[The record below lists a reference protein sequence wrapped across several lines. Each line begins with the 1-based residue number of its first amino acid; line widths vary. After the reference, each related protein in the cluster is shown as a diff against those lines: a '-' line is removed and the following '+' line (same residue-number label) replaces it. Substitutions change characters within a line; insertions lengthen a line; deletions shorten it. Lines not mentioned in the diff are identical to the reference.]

1 MNRGFLRRD
10 RADSSVESVLL
21 LPVLLTVALIL
32 VQIAANIHA
41 SHVAAVTAMR
51 GAQVA
56 SRSEQRS
63 DSVVD
68 ALREMESTMRD
79 LQGRSAESI
88 SVDFDGSVVRTTV
101 ILRAGGVLPWLAGRI
116 ERSATVPLEQFT
128 FSGRR

>member
-10 RADSSVESVLL
+10 RADSSAESVLL

-56 SRSEQRS
+56 SRS

-88 SVDFDGSVVRTTV
+88 SVDFDGSTVRTTV

-116 ERSATVPLEQFT
+116 ERSATVPLERFT

>member
-1 MNRGFLRRD
+1 MSRAVLRRD

-21 LPVLLTVALIL
+21 LPVLLTVVLIL

-56 SRSEQRS
+56 SRTEQRS
-63 DSVVD
+63 ASVVD
-68 ALREMESTMRD
+68 AIREMESTIGD

-88 SVDFDGSVVRTTV
+88 SVDFEGSTVRTTV
-101 ILRAGGVLPWLAGRI
+101 ILRAGGVLPWLVGRI
-116 ERSATVPLEQFT
+116 ERSATVPLERFT
-128 FSGRR
+128 FSGHR

>member
-1 MNRGFLRRD
+1 MSRAVLRRD
-10 RADSSVESVLL
+10 RADVSVETVLL
-21 LPVLLTVALIL
+21 LPVLLTVVLIL

-56 SRSEQRS
+56 SRTEQRS

-68 ALREMESTMRD
+68 AIREMESTIRD

-88 SVDFDGSVVRTTV
+88 SVAFDGSTVRTTV
-101 ILRAGGVLPWLAGRI
+101 ILRAGGVLPWLVGRI
-116 ERSATVPLEQFT
+116 ERSATVPLERFT